1 MALRKL
7 ALMHRFFGVLD
18 GHTCRECSNF
28 IKGKY
33 HDKVLGKCK
42 VYGLTHSK
50 ATDWAGR
57 WMACGAFNR
66 AISRKPLVREVIPER
81 KRKEAAKSGEWE
93 ITTIEQEGSDP
104 EKILRRMFA
113 KYAYGNVPEWFASAV
128 SATSYVL
135 FVDKGKGIECISV
148 LHTATERAPA
158 EIRMTA
164 QTKLLMICQE
174 TGMLGGIG
182 SFPVL

>member
-57 WMACGAFNR
+57 WMDAAEEQGKTAAGNHRRR
-66 AISRKPLVREVIPER
+66 AGQLSLVDV
-81 KRKEAAKSGEWE
+81 
-93 ITTIEQEGSDP
+93 
-104 EKILRRMFA
+104 
-113 KYAYGNVPEWFASAV
+113 
-128 SATSYVL
+128 
-135 FVDKGKGIECISV
+135 
-148 LHTATERAPA
+148 
-158 EIRMTA
+158 
-164 QTKLLMICQE
+164 
-174 TGMLGGIG
+174 
-182 SFPVL
+182 